1 MNLSIALPFT
11 VSIFIAAFFSIHPP
25 HQTLILSDSPRYLE
39 FDSITTATYP
49 IFLKFFASIFSGI
62 EPVVYVQL
70 WLYAACVGGLGAVI
84 ARLTG
89 SPTAGAVAAAAM
101 LLNPEVNQYLFTI
114 MTEPLSYA
122 LTALTLAAFGAIVL
136 SGRTVCWVAVS
147 IAIGL
152 TITVRTANAAF
163 LLPLLV
169 ALLVYRRC
177 PAQRWPV
184 RLAAAILPLVAVLLA
199 EHVVWQAF
207 HDAPRRTLA
216 GVSAIGKAG
225 MVGGGVPAFAADPS
239 APERQPL
246 REALANDLRPMREL
260 LAAAPNLPTWC
271 RASYAYETFVQYR
284 FAKDERA
291 TAESGRPGDPDSV
304 LIALTIERLRQ
315 SPGEYVALTARHLAC
330 LWTLTIATRP
340 QTAAYW
346 AFIDARRPLPF

>member
-1 MNLSIALPFT
+1 
-11 VSIFIAAFFSIHPP
+11 
-25 HQTLILSDSPRYLE
+25 
-39 FDSITTATYP
+39 
-49 IFLKFFASIFSGI
+49 
-62 EPVVYVQL
+62 
-70 WLYAACVGGLGAVI
+70 
-84 ARLTG
+84 
-89 SPTAGAVAAAAM
+89 
-101 LLNPEVNQYLFTI
+101 
-114 MTEPLSYA
+114 
-122 LTALTLAAFGAIVL
+122 
-136 SGRTVCWVAVS
+136 
-147 IAIGL
+147 
-152 TITVRTANAAF
+152 
-163 LLPLLV
+163 
-169 ALLVYRRC
+169 
-177 PAQRWPV
+177 
-184 RLAAAILPLVAVLLA
+184 
-199 EHVVWQAF
+199 VVWQAF

-346 AFIDARRPLPF
+346 AFIDARRPLPFEAEVPSLVDRTKGPARAPLPALTAFAFAAIGIITAIIAGLALPAVLRGKPLPPPLMAASFAALMAHANLTFTALVGIGIARYTLGMWVPIVAACGLGGWYLATRVLSWARRRRAAAA